1 MSITARHKPFFCI
14 ALRRSTA
21 IVVAL
26 AVILSALC
34 NYASNVCLRHALSL
48 SGAVSESWFEL
59 SRLFGF
65 GESACLVM
73 VVSMLVRHVVDAY
86 HARRNR
92 APTSAAWIV
101 IALSVALL
109 SVPTLWLV
117 DYCLELRPKLELTVS
132 IDRFD
137 KEFPG
142 VSLPEAPQNVVL
154 DETYLAGYL
163 SVRDRIVFA
172 VRGNRFARIR
182 PTKFHYVY
190 GSIDVVPADTNLVYI
205 HSCRT
210 RYRTTLQLQGI
221 CW

>member
-1 MSITARHKPFFCI
+1 MSMAARNKPFFRI
-14 ALRRSTA
+14 AFRRSTA
-21 IVVAL
+21 IVVGL
-26 AVILSALC
+26 AAILMVLC
-34 NYASNVCLRHALSL
+34 RCASDACLRHALSL

-86 HARRNR
+86 RARRNR

-109 SVPTLWLV
+109 SVPALWLV
-117 DYCLELRPKLELTVS
+117 DYRRELRPKLELTVS

-154 DETYLAGYL
+154 EETYLAGYL

-190 GSIDVVPADTNLVYI
+190 GSIDIVPADTNLVYI

-221 CW
+221 YW